1 MNMLNLLPSALIL
14 GLAALA
20 AWFLAWSEIP
30 LSVFLLFNLLWIGV
44 WIASVPGL
52 RSARSG
58 AFFAAWFL
66 AIAGIVNGIAH
77 PLLALASG
85 GYFPGLWT
93 SPIIGGICV
102 LLWLR
107 LHKATRRQVRRLRL

>member
-1 MNMLNLLPSALIL
+1 VQSVHFTEEAVTGFHTRFPALFNLP
-14 GLAALA
+14 
-20 AWFLAWSEIP
+20 EIP

-58 AFFAAWFL
+58 AFFGAWFL

-93 SPIIGGICV
+93 SPVIGGVCV
-102 LLWLR
+102 LLWPRLR
-107 LHKATRRQVRRLRL
+107 KATQPRSGELS